1 MIPPSDAQRHG
12 GCFVAAC
19 LCLALAGALALT
31 APRVALAATP
41 RSAAP
46 PAPVL
51 QSADPPT
58 LLALQQAELAADD
71 GASGD
76 AFGSAVAI
84 SGDTALVGAPNKDG
98 GAGAAY
104 LFVRS
109 GMTWSQQAELV
120 DPGTG
125 AHDHFGCSVALSGDL
140 ALVGAYGT
148 KAGTHPSAG
157 AAYLFVC
164 SGTGWSQAAE
174 LTASD
179 AADDDEFGSA
189 VALTPATALIGARN
203 KSFGDAYY
211 TGAAYFFSDAAG
223 SWSQQAE
230 VADPNPN
237 YTDDFGA
244 AVALSGNQ
252 ALIGAPGTSVDGQY
266 WRGAAYIYGQG
277 GDGWTE
283 QAELSA
289 TDGVAGD
296 DFGTTVA
303 LDGDTALIGAVAA
316 LNWTGTAYVFAGSG
330 SSWSQQVELS
340 DPDAVT
346 GDNYGDAVALDA
358 GSALVGACLKTAG
371 SQGADGCGFV
381 FTPVDGQWSQRVQ
394 ISAPDAAAN
403 DNLGVAVAISGDTAL
418 LGAPNHGG
426 AGAVYVEELSVGY
439 LLTYRA
445 GPGGSISGTAP
456 QVVAPGGNGSQ
467 VTAVPESG
475 YHFIGWSDGVETAV
489 RTDSA
494 VQGNLT
500 VTADFAA
507 NPTTPPTTTVSG
519 LRSGWVRHA
528 VTLHFMATPAAGG
541 GAIAYTEHRL
551 DGGAWTR
558 GTSVTIAGQGT
569 TTVWYRSADIY
580 GNLETVRSCTV
591 RIDTAAPTVKDKGT
605 MVLSR
610 GRTASFAYRL
620 ADNLARRL
628 TCRLIVTQFGKAK
641 LVVKGG
647 SQPVGQWL
655 TLRTPVSLPSGCYSW
670 RIVAADQAGNV
681 SWGAPRRLL
690 VVAAELTPAGR

>member
-1 MIPPSDAQRHG
+1 M
-12 GCFVAAC
+12 
-19 LCLALAGALALT
+19 
-31 APRVALAATP
+31 
-41 RSAAP
+41 
-46 PAPVL
+46 
-51 QSADPPT
+51 
-58 LLALQQAELAADD
+58 
-71 GASGD
+71 
-76 AFGSAVAI
+76 
-84 SGDTALVGAPNKDG
+84 
-98 GAGAAY
+98 
-104 LFVRS
+104 
-109 GMTWSQQAELV
+109 
-120 DPGTG
+120 
-125 AHDHFGCSVALSGDL
+125 
-140 ALVGAYGT
+140 
-148 KAGTHPSAG
+148 
-157 AAYLFVC
+157 
-164 SGTGWSQAAE
+164 
-174 LTASD
+174 
-179 AADDDEFGSA
+179 
-189 VALTPATALIGARN
+189 TPATALIGARN

-277 GDGWTE
+277 GDDWTE

-303 LDGDTALIGAVAA
+303 LDGGTALIGAVAA

-358 GSALVGACLKTAG
+358 DSALVGACLKTAG
-371 SQGADGCGFV
+371 SQSADGCGFV
-381 FTPVDGQWSQRVQ
+381 FTPADGQWSQQVQ

-418 LGAPNHGG
+418 LGAPDHGG

-439 LLTYRA
+439 LLTYKA
-445 GPGGSISGTAP
+445 SPGGAISGTAA
-456 QVVAPGGNGSQ
+456 QVVAPDGNGSQ

-475 YHFIGWSDGVETAV
+475 YHFIGWSDGVETAA
-489 RTDSA
+489 RTDTD
-494 VQGNLT
+494 VQGDAAM
-500 VTADFAA
+500 TADFAA

-528 VTLHFMATPAAGG
+528 VTLHFIATPAAGG
-541 GAIAYTEHRL
+541 DAIAYTEYRL

-558 GTSVTIAGQGT
+558 GTSVTITSQGT
-569 TTVWYRSADIY
+569 TTVSYRSADIY
-580 GNLETVRSCTV
+580 GNLETVRGCTV
-591 RIDTAAPTVKDKGT
+591 RIDTVSPTVRDKGT
-605 MVLSR
+605 VVLTR
-610 GRTASFAYRL
+610 GSTASFAFRL
-620 ADNLARRL
+620 TDNLARRL
-628 TCRLIVTQFGKAK
+628 TCRLVVTQFGRAR
-641 LVVKGG
+641 LVVKAG
-647 SQPVGQWL
+647 SRPVGRWL
-655 TLRTPVSLPSGCYSW
+655 SLRTPVSLPSGCYSW

-681 SWGAPRRLL
+681 SWADPRRLL
-690 VVAAELTPAGR
+690 VVAAELTPIRR